1 MLLRK
6 LNCGVCRFN
15 SYFTC
20 ITKSLLLLSKGWSPE
35 SYFSICHFGGEVVA
49 YKPVANKKVSVIG
62 RASGFRVLRFG
73 SYPSSF
79 AGISIWKQFPQ
90 NW

>member
-1 MLLRK
+1 M
-6 LNCGVCRFN
+6 VYCRFN

-20 ITKSLLLLSKGWSPE
+20 ITKFLLLFSEGLSPE
-35 SYFSICHFGGEVVA
+35 SYFAICHVGVVA

-62 RASGFRVLRFG
+62 RASVFRVFRFG